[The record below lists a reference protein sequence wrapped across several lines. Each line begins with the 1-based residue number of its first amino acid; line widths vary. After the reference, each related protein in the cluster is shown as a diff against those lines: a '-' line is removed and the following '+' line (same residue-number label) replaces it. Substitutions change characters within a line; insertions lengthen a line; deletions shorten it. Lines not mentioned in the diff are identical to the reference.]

1 MVVPLYDIMNDLN
14 TGSKEGEL
22 ELNRAMSVGE
32 LRKAIEAEAVDPEPI
47 EDDEFREMI
56 EALLFGYGNV
66 LVHVYDEEEQH
77 FGVVDRR
84 ENSVQDVTIDHVG
97 QYGYEVVDS
106 GVRDYEYKDG
116 NSYQHAFA
124 EFRPIENKK

>member
-84 ENSVQDVTIDHVG
+84 ENSVQDVTIDHIS
-97 QYGYEVVDS
+97 QYGYEAVGS

-124 EFRPIENKK
+124 EFRPI